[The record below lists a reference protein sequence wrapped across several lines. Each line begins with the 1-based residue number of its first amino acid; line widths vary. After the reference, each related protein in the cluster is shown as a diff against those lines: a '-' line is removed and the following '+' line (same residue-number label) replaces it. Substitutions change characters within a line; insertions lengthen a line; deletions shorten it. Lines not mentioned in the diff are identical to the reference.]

1 MQQQPVGP
9 LSLVTCCGT
18 LPNVH
23 TTHRIMLSGLSWAAT
38 GLLLVSLP
46 SGWSLAFDSTYAW
59 CQYHCSEFALAHPR
73 NCSTCQQDDGMS
85 SEGRRRHL
93 EAAATSKA
101 SLNLSNA
108 SLNLIAC
115 DAHHLHVNM
124 TTKGVGFHSFW
135 TQFQQA
141 TDHILDSPTSLF
153 LQGCDLFNL
162 ASLPSIDVAMAM
174 GNATMA
180 LPVLVQLQR
189 SHHEHECVEAIQS
202 IASTATVVSRSNGI
216 DHGRTVVL
224 VHATLDQQVAMSS
237 LACVDDQVLPL
248 PPLFKFSP
256 LARSLHAMYSTASPA
271 VHIAL
276 VDGASSSGVL
286 ASLNAGLKS
295 TTGIHNL
302 VTFDDDGLL
311 GVPPL
316 TNFKTWATAIALA
329 CSHPLVD
336 YVTRTSIMETF
347 DLPLSS
353 YTRSS
358 DYSSDQISSIVGID
372 NAHKHGILGHG
383 VVVGISDSGLYM
395 DHDQFDQPSPREF
408 GTINPHARKVVLYE
422 PMADR
427 VDQSKSV
434 TCGHG
439 SHVSGILAGSSW
451 SQLHPDVGVAPQAK
465 IAFTDIGSQN
475 ASCANNRALECPVK
489 LTTPLTAA
497 ALMDKQ
503 VQAGAK
509 IFSYSWGTQK
519 DDYSRQAQNLD
530 EYLFNHPEILVVI
543 AAGNGGDDGV
553 RTISSPAGAKNVITV
568 GASLTSAD
576 SLLAKFRCPRVYNP
590 QSVASFSS
598 QGPTSD
604 GRMKPDL
611 VAPGEVLWSAK
622 SEAPGS
628 TAKTSDVCPL
638 QGTSQATPVVAGM
651 AVLIYEWLRDGWWHE
666 GVYDISVGMTYIPAS
681 LIKALLVHSSNGLVR
696 RLDHNKVHQ
705 ACDARTSVPLHY
717 PDMSQGYGLPNM
729 SNVAFFSSDDP
740 IVKFWPNALQP
751 AAPLVAHHSQD
762 SYPATLTRH
771 QVFRATLVNLDR
783 VV

>member
-1 MQQQPVGP
+1 
-9 LSLVTCCGT
+9 
-18 LPNVH
+18 
-23 TTHRIMLSGLSWAAT
+23 
-38 GLLLVSLP
+38 
-46 SGWSLAFDSTYAW
+46 
-59 CQYHCSEFALAHPR
+59 
-73 NCSTCQQDDGMS
+73 
-85 SEGRRRHL
+85 
-93 EAAATSKA
+93 
-101 SLNLSNA
+101 
-108 SLNLIAC
+108 
-115 DAHHLHVNM
+115 
-124 TTKGVGFHSFW
+124 
-135 TQFQQA
+135 
-141 TDHILDSPTSLF
+141 
-153 LQGCDLFNL
+153 
-162 ASLPSIDVAMAM
+162 
-174 GNATMA
+174 
-180 LPVLVQLQR
+180 
-189 SHHEHECVEAIQS
+189 
-202 IASTATVVSRSNGI
+202 
-216 DHGRTVVL
+216 
-224 VHATLDQQVAMSS
+224 MSS

-286 ASLNAGLKS
+286 ASLNAGLKN
-295 TTGIHNL
+295 TMGIHNL
-302 VTFDDDGLL
+302 VTFDDYGL
-311 GVPPL
+311 
-316 TNFKTWATAIALA
+316 F
-329 CSHPLVD
+329 
-336 YVTRTSIMETF
+336 
-347 DLPLSS
+347 
-353 YTRSS
+353 
-358 DYSSDQISSIVGID
+358 
-372 NAHKHGILGHG
+372 LGHG

-465 IAFTDIGSQN
+465 IAFADIGSQ
-475 ASCANNRALECPVK
+475 
-489 LTTPLTAA
+489 
-497 ALMDKQ
+497 
-503 VQAGAK
+503 
-509 IFSYSWGTQK
+509 
-519 DDYSRQAQNLD
+519 QAQNLD

-576 SLLAKFRCPRVYNP
+576 SLLSKFRCPRVYNP

-628 TAKTSDVCPL
+628 TVKTSDVCPL

-651 AVLIYEWLRDGWWHE
+651 AVLMYEWLRDGWWHE
-666 GVYDISVGMTYIPAS
+666 GVYDTSVGMTYIPAS

-705 ACDARTSVPLHY
+705 PCKARTSVSLHY

-729 SNVAFFSSDDP
+729 SNVAFFSGEDP

-751 AAPLVAHHSQD
+751 ATPSVAHRSQD

-771 QVFRATLVNLDR
+771 QVFRATLVWTDPPGNLVATRMLQNDLDLFVTVRGAPYIVVHSLTSSDERNDR
-783 VV
+783 LNNVEMVQVSYEDVLRAVGSSELQSRQAIELELHVKGASVLIHGPQAYSVVTSITPSTGAASRRSSGKSPMNTLRASDIEELKREITLGEEKLTNSQRKAVRKPPAPLLQLPDPQE

>member
-1 MQQQPVGP
+1 
-9 LSLVTCCGT
+9 
-18 LPNVH
+18 
-23 TTHRIMLSGLSWAAT
+23 
-38 GLLLVSLP
+38 
-46 SGWSLAFDSTYAW
+46 
-59 CQYHCSEFALAHPR
+59 
-73 NCSTCQQDDGMS
+73 MS

-93 EAAATSKA
+93 EAAATSNA

-162 ASLPSIDVAMAM
+162 ASLPSIDVAMVRYHTDTFGHVSTTHQCYVYFIRLQAM

-180 LPVLVQLQR
+180 LRVLVQLQR

-202 IASTATVVSRSNGI
+202 IASTASVMSRSNGI

-286 ASLNAGLKS
+286 ASLNAGLKN

-302 VTFDDDGLL
+302 VAFDDDGLL
-311 GVPPL
+311 YEYLLPL
-316 TNFKTWATAIALA
+316 LNKPSETKPSETESNLLLRWLA
-329 CSHPLVD
+329 VIRSSIMSLERPSWRHSTCLCRHILGPVTTRVTRSHPSLAS
-336 YVTRTSIMETF
+336 TTPTSM
-347 DLPLSS
+347 
-353 YTRSS
+353 
-358 DYSSDQISSIVGID
+358 
-372 NAHKHGILGHG
+372 ACALGHG

-465 IAFTDIGSQN
+465 IAFADIGSQVCTN

-553 RTISSPAGAKNVITV
+553 RTISSPAGAKNVIT
-568 GASLTSAD
+568 
-576 SLLAKFRCPRVYNP
+576 
-590 QSVASFSS
+590 
-598 QGPTSD
+598 
-604 GRMKPDL
+604 
-611 VAPGEVLWSAK
+611 
-622 SEAPGS
+622 
-628 TAKTSDVCPL
+628 
-638 QGTSQATPVVAGM
+638 
-651 AVLIYEWLRDGWWHE
+651 
-666 GVYDISVGMTYIPAS
+666 
-681 LIKALLVHSSNGLVR
+681 
-696 RLDHNKVHQ
+696 
-705 ACDARTSVPLHY
+705 
-717 PDMSQGYGLPNM
+717 
-729 SNVAFFSSDDP
+729 
-740 IVKFWPNALQP
+740 
-751 AAPLVAHHSQD
+751 
-762 SYPATLTRH
+762 
-771 QVFRATLVNLDR
+771 
-783 VV
+783 

>member
-1 MQQQPVGP
+1 
-9 LSLVTCCGT
+9 
-18 LPNVH
+18 
-23 TTHRIMLSGLSWAAT
+23 
-38 GLLLVSLP
+38 
-46 SGWSLAFDSTYAW
+46 
-59 CQYHCSEFALAHPR
+59 
-73 NCSTCQQDDGMS
+73 
-85 SEGRRRHL
+85 
-93 EAAATSKA
+93 
-101 SLNLSNA
+101 
-108 SLNLIAC
+108 
-115 DAHHLHVNM
+115 
-124 TTKGVGFHSFW
+124 
-135 TQFQQA
+135 
-141 TDHILDSPTSLF
+141 
-153 LQGCDLFNL
+153 
-162 ASLPSIDVAMAM
+162 
-174 GNATMA
+174 
-180 LPVLVQLQR
+180 
-189 SHHEHECVEAIQS
+189 
-202 IASTATVVSRSNGI
+202 
-216 DHGRTVVL
+216 
-224 VHATLDQQVAMSS
+224 MSS

-286 ASLNAGLKS
+286 ASLNAGLKN

-302 VTFDDDGLL
+302 VAFDDDGLL
-311 GVPPL
+311 YEYL
-316 TNFKTWATAIALA
+316 
-329 CSHPLVD
+329 
-336 YVTRTSIMETF
+336 
-347 DLPLSS
+347 LPLLNKPSETES
-353 YTRSS
+353 NLNVIERLGRFENS
-358 DYSSDQISSIVGID
+358 
-372 NAHKHGILGHG
+372 LGHG

-465 IAFTDIGSQN
+465 IAFADIGSQ
-475 ASCANNRALECPVK
+475 
-489 LTTPLTAA
+489 
-497 ALMDKQ
+497 
-503 VQAGAK
+503 
-509 IFSYSWGTQK
+509 
-519 DDYSRQAQNLD
+519 QAQNLD

-576 SLLAKFRCPRVYNP
+576 SLLSKFRCPRVYNP

-666 GVYDISVGMTYIPAS
+666 GVYDTSVGMTYIPAS
-681 LIKALLVHSSNGLVR
+681 LIKALLVHSSSGLVR

-705 ACDARTSVPLHY
+705 PCEARTSVPLHY

-751 AAPLVAHHSQD
+751 VVPSVTHHGQD

-771 QVFRATLVNLDR
+771 QVFRATLVWTDPPGNLVATRMLQNDLDLFVTVRGAPHIVVRSLTSSDECNDR
-783 VV
+783 LNNVEMVQVTYEDVLRAVGSSELQSRQAIELELHVKGASVLIHGPQAYSVVMSITPSTGAASRRSSGKSPMNTLTASDSWDDWSSLWWASALGVVLIGLVVALVRHFRRRKDQAQPTKMVVHLHSDGKSYGST